1 MDYESAPELLRSAR
15 LTSGLTQSQLAQ
27 LAKTSQSAIAAYE
40 AGDRQPTVPV
50 LARMLTAAGYN
61 IVLDIEPDQ
70 SCYRLADLANDIR
83 GVIAD
88 DVERKMRFVFE
99 FLRGAAD
106 DGHAVVRLVTAKP
119 DPTGDVRFD
128 ALLAAI
134 AEDLSV
140 KSGIAPPNWAID
152 EQRFLDHAWWVS
164 DLPSGRA
171 QALIHSPASFRRRG
185 VMLDRHDLQSA

>member
-1 MDYESAPELLRSAR
+1 MDYETAPGLLRSAR
-15 LTSGLTQSQLAQ
+15 LASGLTQAQLAQ
-27 LAKTSQSAIAAYE
+27 LARTSQSAIAAYE

-50 LARMLTAAGYN
+50 LARMLAAAGYR

-70 SCYRLADLANDIR
+70 SCYRLADLAVDLR
-83 GVIAD
+83 GVRPGD
-88 DVERKMRFVFE
+88 TERKLRFVFE
-99 FLRGAAD
+99 FLRAAAD
-106 DGHAVVRLVTAKP
+106 DGHPVFRLVVSRP
-119 DPTGDVRFD
+119 EPTGDERFD

-140 KSGIAPPNWAID
+140 KANVAPPSWALD

-171 QALIHSPASFRRRG
+171 QALVHAPASYRRRG
-185 VMLDRHDLQSA
+185 VMLDRRDLQSA